1 MLGYIVF
8 PMIVLCGTGGEL
20 CVSRAMK
27 SVGEA
32 RGFHPAELLRVAARA
47 ISEPWMW
54 AGVAMMAL
62 AFFALLGALSVY
74 SVSFVVPVTA
84 LDYVAAALG
93 SVFFLHERVS
103 PQRWAGLVVIIIGV
117 SLVFLSKH

>member
-1 MLGYIVF
+1 MLGYFVF
-8 PMIVLCGTGGEL
+8 PIIVLCGTGGEL

-32 RGFHPAELLRVAARA
+32 RGFHPAELLRVAGRA
-47 ISEPWMW
+47 IREPWMW
-54 AGVAMMAL
+54 AGVSMMAL
-62 AFFALLGALSVY
+62 AFFALLGALSAW

-93 SVFFLHERVS
+93 SVVFLHEQVS
-103 PQRWAGLVVIIIGV
+103 PRRWLGLSFVILGV
-117 SLVFLSKH
+117 ALVFLSKS